1 MSILARL
8 GWKIATAAAV
18 AGLVLTLWFRGERY
32 AEQAQASQA
41 LLKGAIAIGNANADA
56 ARLQFSLAK
65 KIDAAAAVAVIRKQ
79 RLRSEA
85 DFVRK
90 AINDA
95 PMDDDGPLAPVLR
108 DQLNRLPERTAAG
121 ADRDPPAAVASG
133 VSIAAE

>member
-1 MSILARL
+1 MSLLARL

-18 AGLVLTLWFRGERY
+18 AGLVLILWFRGERY
-32 AEQAQASQA
+32 AAQAQASQV
-41 LLKGAIAIGNANADA
+41 LLKSAIAIGNANADA
-56 ARLQFSLAK
+56 AQLQFSLAK
-65 KIDAAAAVAVIRKQ
+65 KIDEVAAVAVIRKQ
-79 RLRSEA
+79 RLRS
-85 DFVRK
+85 DSDIVRK

-121 ADRDPPAAVASG
+121 ADRDPPAAVAAG